1 MPEIRQPKD
10 HLTQNGGRLLL
21 QCLEFENDLISCF
34 NKLMALPCILNFL
47 RSHYILNHRKL
58 S

>member
-21 QCLEFENDLISCF
+21 QCLEFENDLISRF
-34 NKLMALPCILNFL
+34 NKLMALPCIL
-47 RSHYILNHRKL
+47 
-58 S
+58 